1 MMPWAIALLA
11 AFGFYTFQ
19 VQIDALASQRPPEV
33 ELMSIP
39 DADQIR
45 LLSVGHQQ
53 LAADLIWLQTIQ
65 TVGAHGVSC
74 CYRWIYRAIDIVTDL
89 DPTFARAYQFGGLL
103 LSFRGPSLA
112 MGDALFEKGEKHN
125 PTVWELPF
133 YRGFND
139 YFYRQNYAAA
149 AAHVSRAARLPGSP
163 SGLPNFAA
171 SLYVR
176 SGSREAAIDFLG
188 TLIDETDDETTREV
202 LKARA
207 EQLLSES
214 PLPQ

>member
-1 MMPWAIALLA
+1 
-11 AFGFYTFQ
+11 
-19 VQIDALASQRPPEV
+19 
-33 ELMSIP
+33 
-39 DADQIR
+39 
-45 LLSVGHQQ
+45 

-65 TVGAHGVSC
+65 TVGEHGVSC
-74 CYRWIYRAIDIVTDL
+74 CYSWIYRAIDIVTDL
-89 DPTFARAYQFGGLL
+89 DPAFSRAYQFGGLL
-103 LSFRGPSLA
+103 LSSPGPSLA

-125 PTVWELPF
+125 PTVWELPY

-163 SGLPNFAA
+163 SGLANFAT
-171 SLYVR
+171 SLHVR
-176 SGSREAAIDFLG
+176 AGSREAAIDFLS

-214 PLPQ
+214 AVPQQ